1 MWVSHSSYFNL
12 ICECWR
18 PLADWKPFFS
28 VFRVPPRA
36 SGIDLNQQVSA
47 SQDKFAEMST
57 KLRTERCR
65 ISREKQRSS
74 LEESATFSE
83 AGYKSRVQQPL
94 VEARDLDDKPCMALS
109 DLEPP
114 FETNVD
120 DRYWDEVGLCC
131 YSSLSIELSAAGSL
145 HGG

>member
-1 MWVSHSSYFNL
+1 M
-12 ICECWR
+12 
-18 PLADWKPFFS
+18 LASIGRLKAVFF
-28 VFRVPPRA
+28 VFRVQPRA

-109 DLEPP
+109 HLEPPP
-114 FETNVD
+114 FETKED